1 MAVGAQRVDMA
12 RLVVR
17 QGLTMPLAR
26 AALDSFTAWG
36 LSRLLQQLTFGVTA
50 LDPLTMIAAPLVL
63 LVVAVMASLIPSWMA
78 SKADPVAALRQN

>member
-1 MAVGAQRVDMA
+1 
-12 RLVVR
+12 
-17 QGLTMPLAR
+17 
-26 AALDSFTAWG
+26 